1 MPTTTLTK
9 SKSVSE
15 NETKLASIRQSFG
28 DTLYELGSIMPDL
41 YVVSM
46 DLRESMRLTRFANK
60 FRSRFIEC
68 GVAENNAAAVAA
80 GLAKAGKTVFLAT
93 FACFSPG
100 LNWST
105 LRESICYNNANVKIV
120 GGNAGLMNDTNGATH
135 QMLEDI
141 SLMRSIPNMEVF
153 SPIDAIETAKVVK
166 AIARTK
172 TPAYLRIVAPE
183 TQVFFPQS
191 LSFTIGKSHILQ
203 KGSIVTVLGHGPILT
218 SAFSIKKPSLE
229 IINCSSIKPLDE
241 KTILSSIKK
250 TGRCIVIEDHQK
262 NGGLGEAVASLIL
275 TSGLKC
281 KFIHLGVNNLF
292 GQSAKD
298 YQQLFSY
305 YHIGQKDLEMAIKN
319 IL

>member
-1 MPTTTLTK
+1 MPTAKVSAKTY
-9 SKSVSE
+9 SK
-15 NETKLASIRQSFG
+15 NDLKLASIRQSFG
-28 DTLYELGSIMPDL
+28 DTLYELGSVMPDL

-46 DLRESMRLTRFANK
+46 DLRESMRLSRFANK

-68 GVAENNAAAVAA
+68 GVAENNAAGVAA

-105 LRESICYNNANVKIV
+105 LRESICYNNTNVKIV

-141 SLMRSIPNMEVF
+141 SLMRSLPNMEVF
-153 SPIDAIETAKVVK
+153 SPIDAVETAKVVK

-183 TQVFFPQS
+183 TPLVFPQT
-191 LSFTIGKSHILQ
+191 LSFTIGKSHVLQ
-203 KGSIVTVLGHGPILT
+203 KGSEVTILGHGPILT
-218 SAFSIKKPSLE
+218 SAFSIKKTSLE
-229 IINCSSIKPLDE
+229 IINCSSVKPLDE
-241 KTILSSIKK
+241 KTILASVKK

-275 TSGLKC
+275 SSGTKC
-281 KFIHLGVNNLF
+281 KFLIIAVDNQF
-292 GQSAKD
+292 GQTAKD
-298 YQQLFSY
+298 YHQLYSH
-305 YHIGQKDLEMAIKN
+305 YHIGQKDLETAVKK